1 MSPTSS
7 SSSTIYDHLMINFQ
21 QQPKLVMRNNAHSST
36 NIYDNS
42 RKLLSSNSN
51 TDANNSLL
59 IKKTQSLPLDE
70 QQRTKRRF
78 TITHISVPEPVT
90 HCAVSNQAYE
100 KAIPR
105 KSLPTSNLLST
116 WKESNQNSSAKTNP
130 KYIKTPLTSNIEVKP
145 MDFRPLIINGRRR
158 FTTISS
164 ASPMVIIKKKSPS
177 PMNTI
182 SFGQVCV
189 KKMSMVCTR
198 SLHQSPHH
206 SSRNPRRVLFLSIL
220 PVVTQRWL
228 LVQ

>member
-7 SSSTIYDHLMINFQ
+7 AIYDHLMINFT
-21 QQPKLVMRNNAHSST
+21 QQPKLIMRNNAQSST

-42 RKLLSSNSN
+42 RKLFATNSN
-51 TDANNSLL
+51 TNGDNSLL

-70 QQRTKRRF
+70 QQRNKRRF
-78 TITHISVPEPVT
+78 TITHVSIPEPT
-90 HCAVSNQAYE
+90 IRSAVSNQAYE
-100 KAIPR
+100 KPIPR
-105 KSLPTSNLLST
+105 KSLST
-116 WKESNQNSSAKTNP
+116 WKDANENDSAKSNP
-130 KYIKTPLTSNIEVKP
+130 KYLKGPITSNIEVKP

-189 KKMSMVCTR
+189 KIFAR
-198 SLHQSPHH
+198 FLHPPTHH
-206 SSRNPRRVLFLSIL
+206 SSRNHRRVLFLSIL

>member
-21 QQPKLVMRNNAHSST
+21 QPKLIMRNNAQSST

-42 RKLLSSNSN
+42 RKLLASNSN
-51 TDANNSLL
+51 THGENSLL
-59 IKKTQSLPLDE
+59 VKKTQSLPLDE

-78 TITHISVPEPVT
+78 TITHISIPEPT
-90 HCAVSNQAYE
+90 IHCAVSNQAYE
-100 KAIPR
+100 KTIPR
-105 KSLPTSNLLST
+105 KSLPTSDLLST
-116 WKESNQNSSAKTNP
+116 WKESNENSNAKSNP
-130 KYIKTPLTSNIEVKP
+130 KYLKAPFTSNIEVKP

-189 KKMSMVCTR
+189 KKC
-198 SLHQSPHH
+198 P
-206 SSRNPRRVLFLSIL
+206 
-220 PVVTQRWL
+220 
-228 LVQ
+228 

>member
-21 QQPKLVMRNNAHSST
+21 QPKLIMRNNAQSST

-42 RKLLSSNSN
+42 RKLLAAKSN
-51 TDANNSLL
+51 TDGENSLL

-78 TITHISVPEPVT
+78 TITHISMPEPT
-90 HCAVSNQAYE
+90 IRCAVSNQAYE
-100 KAIPR
+100 KTIPR
-105 KSLPTSNLLST
+105 KSVPTSDLLST
-116 WKESNQNSSAKTNP
+116 WRESNENSNAKSNP
-130 KYIKTPLTSNIEVKP
+130 KYLKAPLTSNIEVKS

-189 KKMSMVCTR
+189 KKMSIICTR
-198 SLHQSPHH
+198 FLHPPTHH
-206 SSRNPRRVLFLSIL
+206 SSRNHRLVLFLSIL